1 LTVKLLAIDT
11 ATEQCSVALL
21 VGESCIDRCVQTARG
36 HADLVLPMVQEL
48 LAEAGLNIAQL
59 DAIAFGRGPGAFTG
73 VRIAIGVAQ
82 GLAYA
87 VERPLLPI
95 SDLAAVAQQ
104 GATELATGA
113 RILVCMDARMG
124 EVYAGEFAV
133 AADGLVMPVA
143 AERVCAPEQVQV
155 PAAELTM
162 ALGTGLR
169 AYPPLGTRYVQLKLI
184 DEALPRATEV
194 AQLALRDWH
203 AGLAVSPELAAPV
216 YLRDR
221 VAHVKTS

>member
-1 LTVKLLAIDT
+1 
-11 ATEQCSVALL
+11 
-21 VGESCIDRCVQTARG
+21 
-36 HADLVLPMVQEL
+36 
-48 LAEAGLNIAQL
+48 
-59 DAIAFGRGPGAFTG
+59 
-73 VRIAIGVAQ
+73 
-82 GLAYA
+82 
-87 VERPLLPI
+87 
-95 SDLAAVAQQ
+95 
-104 GATELATGA
+104 
-113 RILVCMDARMG
+113 MDARMG

-133 AADGLVMPVA
+133 AVDGLVVPVA
-143 AERVCAPEQVQV
+143 AERVCAPEQVQI

-169 AYPPLGTRYVQLKLI
+169 AYPTLGARYVQLKLI
-184 DEALPRATEV
+184 DDALPRATEV